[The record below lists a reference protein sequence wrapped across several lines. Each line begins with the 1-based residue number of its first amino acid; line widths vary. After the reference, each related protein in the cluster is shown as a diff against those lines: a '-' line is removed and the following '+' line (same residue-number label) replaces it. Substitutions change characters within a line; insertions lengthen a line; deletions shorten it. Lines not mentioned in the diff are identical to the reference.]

1 MIRTGVLNGGVNLNH
16 DYMFNKAL
24 SHILSEG
31 VLLSSGGELEVTTNQ
46 VASGAA
52 FVEVTRTT
60 VTPNETF
67 LVPVEV
73 TTDTVVDTSGD
84 GYIIIRMDD
93 DMINDGTIITEQDGS
108 GIATLEKVA
117 SLPSS
122 NYLLLATL
130 SSGVITD
137 ARTYTRSSNRVTEK
151 TRFYAVDTGSA
162 NSIVATIPNLEAL
175 TAGLE
180 IMVKIAANNTT
191 SVVANING
199 FGAIAVKKRYSSDMV
214 SGDLL
219 AEQFATLVY
228 DAVNNTWQ
236 CLSVTSTVGAGLS
249 KATQGQSETGSDDS
263 AYMTPLQTAYSVDYR
278 NRVSSRVAGESFTS
292 GTYLVYVHTDGK
304 VYKSSNATEASCKIE
319 GWITV
324 TSTININD
332 AISYYSIGKL
342 SEVTMSGMTA
352 GPQYLSTGGQVTAT
366 KPSLSGSAPILK
378 VGSAKNSTLLII
390 EPQRIARRMS
400 GTYSTT
406 GTTTT
411 SDVITTNFPIG
422 RISFN
427 KRVDLEQF
435 NASTDYRSIHSR
447 YTIDTEISQMVL
459 RSEYYRPGTSGIGSF
474 HNGSVSVS
482 GSYTNSYYG
491 YSESN
496 NQGIMTETI
505 TFNGTYTTATIAY
518 AVTGAGAGTVNFDR
532 YVVWEAEERLFS

>member
-1 MIRTGVLNGGVNLNH
+1 MIRTGVLNGGANLNH

-31 VLLSSGGELEVTTNQ
+31 VLFSSGGELEVTTNQ

-52 FVEVTRTT
+52 FVEVVRTT
-60 VTPNETF
+60 TTPNETF

-73 TTDTVVDTSGD
+73 TANTVVDTSGN

-93 DMINDGTIITEQDGS
+93 DMINDGTLITAQDGS

-137 ARTYTRSSNRVTEK
+137 ARTYARSSNRVTEK
-151 TRFYAVDTGSA
+151 TRFYAADTGSA

-180 IMVKIAANNTT
+180 IMIKIAANNTT
-191 SVVANING
+191 AVVANING
-199 FGAIAVKKRYSSDMV
+199 FGAIPVKKRYSSDMV
-214 SGDLL
+214 TGDLL

-228 DAVNNTWQ
+228 DAVNDTWQ
-236 CLSVTSTVGAGLS
+236 CLSVTATVGAGLS

-263 AYMTPLQTAYSVDYR
+263 AYMTPLQTAYSIDYR
-278 NRVSSRVAGESFTS
+278 DKVSSRVAGESFTS

-304 VYKSSNATEASCKIE
+304 VYKSSNATEASCKVE

-352 GPQYLSTGGQVTAT
+352 GIQYLSTGGQVTAT
-366 KPSLSGSAPILK
+366 KPSLSGTAPILK
-378 VGSAKNSTLLII
+378 VGSAKTSTLLII
-390 EPQRIARRMS
+390 ETQRIARRMS
-400 GTYSTT
+400 GTYTTT

-411 SDVITTNFPIG
+411 SDTITTNFPIG
-422 RISFN
+422 RIAFD
-427 KRVDLEQF
+427 KRVDLEGF
-435 NASTDYRSIHSR
+435 DYKNNYRSIHSR
-447 YTIDTEISQMVL
+447 YVVDTEISQMVL
-459 RSEYYRPGTSGIGSF
+459 RADYYTAGNSGYGYFSSGGALVNGT
-474 HNGSVSVS
+474 
-482 GSYTNSYYG
+482 YQNSYMG

-496 NQGIMTETI
+496 NQAVMTETI
-505 TFNGTYTTATIAY
+505 TFNGAYTTATIAY
-518 AVTGAGAGTVNFDR
+518 AVIGAGAGTVNFDR